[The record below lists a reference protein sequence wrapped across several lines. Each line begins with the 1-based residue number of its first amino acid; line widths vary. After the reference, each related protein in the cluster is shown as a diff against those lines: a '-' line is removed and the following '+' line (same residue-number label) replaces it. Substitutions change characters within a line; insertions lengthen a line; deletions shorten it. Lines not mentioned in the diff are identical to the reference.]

1 MKTISLTQGM
11 STTVDDNIYDWLSQS
26 QWFAQKGGRELF
38 YACRNSKT
46 DSKGKRRQIR
56 MHHEVLH
63 FNGIEIPD
71 SFKVDHIDRNGLN
84 NTLENLRVVTHQE
97 NVFNQRRCSN
107 KTSSQFKGCFRYVN
121 NRFKA
126 QVNTTFLERQGYFP
140 TEYEAAKAYDSWI
153 YSVAGDKAC
162 LNFPDESI
170 WTEEEVSRA
179 QCNRDAKSGYR
190 GVTVN
195 TNNSKKTYWMAR
207 IYHDGKTLVLGCMYE
222 TPEEAALAYNEAA
235 IRLKGSKAK
244 LNIIP

>member
-11 STTVDDNIYDWLSQS
+11 SAMVDANVYDFLSQS

-46 DSKGKRRQIR
+46 DNQGKRRQIR
-56 MHHEVLH
+56 MHHEVLR

-71 SFKVDHIDRNGLN
+71 NFKVDHIDRNGLN
-84 NTLENLRVVTHQE
+84 NTLANLRIVTHQE
-97 NVFNQRRCSN
+97 NVFNQRRSFT
-107 KTSSQFKGCFRYVN
+107 KISSQFKGVFRYRN
-121 NRFKA
+121 DRFTA
-126 QVNTTFLERQGYFP
+126 QVNTAFLERKGYFP

-153 YSVAGDKAC
+153 YSVAGDKAF

-170 WTEEEVSRA
+170 WTEEQVSRA

-190 GVTVN
+190 GVSVN
-195 TNNSKKTYWMAR
+195 TNNSKTTYWMAR
-207 IYHDGKTLVLGCMYE
+207 IYHDGKTITIGDKFI